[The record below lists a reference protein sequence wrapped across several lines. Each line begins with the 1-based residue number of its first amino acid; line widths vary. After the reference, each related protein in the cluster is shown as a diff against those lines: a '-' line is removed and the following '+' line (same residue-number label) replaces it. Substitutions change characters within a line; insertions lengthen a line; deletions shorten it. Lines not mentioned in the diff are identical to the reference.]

1 MSHAYEAPLAW
12 MKLAIDQAA
21 RDTGL
26 HATPQWRDAH
36 GETADMILEEAA
48 RFASEVISPL
58 NPVGDRTPSRI
69 VGNSVETPPGYVEAY
84 RSFYEAGWAGLS
96 APSDFGG
103 QQLPML
109 LTGATTEMWASA
121 SLAFAMCPEV
131 AVAAIEAIR
140 AHGSQELRER
150 YLPRLSSGEWTASM
164 CMTEPQA
171 GSDLSTTRTRAERD
185 GDAWRL
191 YGRKI
196 YISWGEHDLAE
207 NIVHLVLA
215 RTPNAAPGVKGLS
228 LFLMPKLVPLE
239 NGEAVR
245 NDVQAVSLEH
255 KMGIRGSPTCVLA
268 IGDREGAKAWLI
280 GAEGAGL
287 ACMFTMMNHMRL
299 GVALHSTGVA
309 ERALQ
314 LGRHHAHER
323 RQGRDS
329 QGNQQLIVHYP
340 DVKRML
346 LTMKALTHAARCLA
360 YNAAATL
367 DMASIAPDENARR
380 AAHSRISLLTPLAKA
395 MCSEIA
401 LEVASLGV
409 QIHGGA
415 GFVDDS
421 EISQIFRDSRI
432 GSIFE
437 GTNYIQAQDLM
448 LRKVIADGGAELNEL
463 LDEMQR
469 AAAGVPAVDALASL
483 RSGLVIGCERIRAAA
498 HELITASGQRDLIA
512 GIAHP
517 FLQWLGVLTGAW
529 QWARTAEH
537 GARGQ
542 DEGMKNSIVTAA
554 AFYGAHILPR
564 AISLEVVVR
573 GGHAPIAAAHALD
586 I

>member
-448 LRKVIADGGAELNEL
+448 LRKVIADGGAALNEL

>member
-26 HATPQWRDAH
+26 HATPQWQATQ
-36 GETADMILEEAA
+36 GETAEMILEEAA

-69 VGNSVETPPGYVEAY
+69 VEGSVATPPGYIEAY
-84 RSFYEAGWAGLS
+84 RSFHESGWAGLG
-96 APSDFGG
+96 APAAFGG
-103 QQLPML
+103 QELPML
-109 LTGATTEMWASA
+109 LIGATTEMWGSA

-131 AVAAIEAIR
+131 ALAAIEAIR
-140 AHGSQELRER
+140 AHGSPELCDR
-150 YLPRLSSGEWTASM
+150 YLSRLSSGEWTASM

-191 YGRKI
+191 FGRKI
-196 YISWGEHDLAE
+196 YISWGDHDLTD

-228 LFLMPKLVPLE
+228 LFLMPKVVHLDT
-239 NGEAVR
+239 GAAVR

-268 IGDREGAKAWLI
+268 IGDREGARAWLI

-314 LGRHHAHER
+314 LGRHHARER
-323 RQGRDS
+323 RQGRDAH
-329 QGNQQLIVHYP
+329 GNQQLIVHYP

-346 LTMKALTHAARCLA
+346 LTMKVLTHAARCLA

-367 DMASIAPDENARR
+367 DMVSMAPDEPARR
-380 AAHSRISLLTPLAKA
+380 AAYSRMSLLTPLAKA

-448 LRKVIADGGAELNEL
+448 LRKVLGDGGAALNDL

-469 AAAGVPAVDALASL
+469 AAAGMPAIDALASL
-483 RSGLVIGCERIRAAA
+483 RTGLVIGCERIRAMV
-498 HELITASGQRDLIA
+498 HELIAAGGQRDLLG

-517 FLQWLGVLTGAW
+517 FLQWLGVLAGAW
-529 QWARTAEH
+529 QWARTAE
-537 GARGQ
+537 AAMRIRGEEMR
-542 DEGMKNSIVTAA
+542 DSVVAAA
-554 AFYGAHILPR
+554 AFYGAHVLPR
-564 AISLEVVVR
+564 AISLEAIVR
-573 GGHAPIAAAHALD
+573 GGHAPIAAAHAMD

>member
-12 MKLAIDQAA
+12 IRLAIEQAA
-21 RDTGL
+21 QDTGL
-26 HATPQWRDAH
+26 HTTPQWNEAR

-58 NPVGDRTPSRI
+58 NPAGDRTPSRI
-69 VGNSVETPPGYVEAY
+69 VDDGVQTPPGYVQAY
-84 RSFYEAGWAGLS
+84 RQFHEAGWPGLS
-96 APSDFGG
+96 APSEYGG
-103 QQLPML
+103 QALPML

-131 AVAAIEAIR
+131 SVAAIEAIR
-140 AHGSQELRER
+140 AHGSPELRDL

-171 GSDLSTTRTRAERD
+171 GSDLSTIRTRAERD

-191 YGRKI
+191 FGRKI
-196 YISWGEHDLAE
+196 YISWGEHDLSE

-228 LFLMPKLVPLE
+228 LFLMPKMVRDA
-239 NGEAVR
+239 NGALVR
-245 NDVQAVSLEH
+245 NDVHAVSLEH

-268 IGDREGAKAWLI
+268 IGDREGARAWLI

-314 LGRHHAHER
+314 LARHHAHER
-323 RQGRDS
+323 RQGRGAD
-329 QGNQQLIVHYP
+329 GNQQLIVHYP
-340 DVKRML
+340 DIKRML
-346 LTMKALTHAARCLA
+346 LSMKAQTHAARCLA

-367 DMASIAPDENARR
+367 DMASLAADEETRS
-380 AAHSRISLLTPLAKA
+380 AASARISLLTPLAKA

-409 QIHGGA
+409 QVHGGA

-437 GTNYIQAQDLM
+437 GTNYIQAQDL
-448 LRKVIADGGAELNEL
+448 LTRKVAADSGRALYSL

-469 AAAGVPAVDALASL
+469 AAGAIPQIESLAPL
-483 RSGLVIGCERIRAAA
+483 RAGLVIGIERLRAACVCA
-498 HELITASGQRDLIA
+498 FID
-512 GIAHP
+512 
-517 FLQWLGVLTGAW
+517 
-529 QWARTAEH
+529 
-537 GARGQ
+537 
-542 DEGMKNSIVTAA
+542 NSIRLMS
-554 AFYGAHILPR
+554 G
-564 AISLEVVVR
+564 
-573 GGHAPIAAAHALD
+573 
-586 I
+586 